1 MPTASSPGAPLC
13 VASLFAAR
21 LPAAR
26 LLLYLCARALTIT
39 RLTTQQV
46 CFLYAL
52 LAAHEPPVSETADLE
67 RAHACPLHAR
77 PARVFSTNTAD
88 IVLVVRY

>member
-1 MPTASSPGAPLC
+1 MPAASSPGAPLC
-13 VASLFAAR
+13 IASLFAAR

-67 RAHACPLHAR
+67 RAM
-77 PARVFSTNTAD
+77 PARCTHVPPAFSTHTAD

>member
-1 MPTASSPGAPLC
+1 MPAASSPGAPLC
-13 VASLFAAR
+13 IVFLFAAR

-26 LLLYLCARALTIT
+26 LLLYLRARALTIT

-52 LAAHEPPVSETADLE
+52 LAAHEPPVSEASAIE
-67 RAHACPLHAR
+67 RAM
-77 PARVFSTNTAD
+77 PARCTRVPPALNAYS
-88 IVLVVRY
+88 